1 MYSIIINAVDN
12 SEKSYNGVCIGVE
25 LGKKFNSR
33 LIGLHVTNP
42 GLHDDSFRKM
52 ENGLPEEYQDEE
64 ILEHQREVHDDL
76 ITEGLRLISESYLD
90 QFEKSTTSAGLKHE
104 SAVIY
109 GKNFEELSKRI
120 NNEPSDLAIFGD
132 HGLGKSPE
140 TILGSVTER
149 TMRRVRSDYLIAK
162 NPELLENDK
171 IIIAFDGS
179 EPSYRA
185 LKRAF
190 IIAESF
196 DAKVEVVHVFDPYF
210 HRVIFQK
217 LVSVLS
223 EEAADMFNFEDQQEL
238 HDNVIDKGLKKVGVK
253 NLKMAEMVAKD
264 RGIEI
269 NTKILDGKEF
279 QEILDRTKEID
290 ADLLVVGRYGKH
302 ISKTMDIGSTS
313 ENLARLAPCNV
324 LIVNKD
330 IDGDFPVL
338 DELMEAL
345 TTDHIEWTVDAEEFL
360 SKAPKFVQGM
370 ARQMVNSWA
379 KEEGLNKITVEDL
392 KNAASERMPSRM
404 ADNMFPSD

>member
-1 MYSIIINAVDN
+1 
-12 SEKSYNGVCIGVE
+12 
-25 LGKKFNSR
+25 
-33 LIGLHVTNP
+33 
-42 GLHDDSFRKM
+42 
-52 ENGLPEEYQDEE
+52 
-64 ILEHQREVHDDL
+64 
-76 ITEGLRLISESYLD
+76 
-90 QFEKSTTSAGLKHE
+90 
-104 SAVIY
+104 
-109 GKNFEELSKRI
+109 
-120 NNEPSDLAIFGD
+120 
-132 HGLGKSPE
+132 
-140 TILGSVTER
+140 
-149 TMRRVRSDYLIAK
+149 
-162 NPELLENDK
+162 
-171 IIIAFDGS
+171 
-179 EPSYRA
+179 
-185 LKRAF
+185 
-190 IIAESF
+190 
-196 DAKVEVVHVFDPYF
+196 
-210 HRVIFQK
+210 
-217 LVSVLS
+217 
-223 EEAADMFNFEDQQEL
+223 MFNFEDQQEL

-290 ADLLVVGRYGKH
+290 ADLLVVVGRYGKH